1 VHLPTLPVIQQ
12 DIWYWLSTYK
22 TLLSLLL
29 FLFLFIGALGLF
41 LWLRAQRRYAAHQ
54 DFGDEPPYRLPIKIA
69 RQGTIGVRPDFL
81 SAIRR
86 LHGREESERQRI
98 HLGRTVAA
106 TIRQGGHTTLRF
118 NTLTRPVEYLLL
130 IDKHNDQ
137 NHEAQLFE
145 FIYQHLLQ
153 QEVHAQR
160 FFFNG
165 TPHWCWDEA
174 HPEGISL
181 EHLQAQL
188 PDARLLVLSNGYGFI
203 SPLSGDLESWTT
215 QLAPWSQRALLTP
228 APLAGW
234 NYREATLA
242 QFFEVLP
249 YSVEGLAQTVRYF
262 EGLPTPRPRDW
273 KYELGTADKPL
284 QIDEQQLLVSLS
296 QHFDSD
302 ALRWIAA
309 CAVYPEL
316 HWDLTLQLGEALS
329 TPATPLLSFERVAA
343 LARLPW
349 FRQGRIPDTLRQQL
363 LDSNAL
369 STADRQQVREAI
381 VHVLEANIPDNPN
394 SYANGERRLHLA
406 INALLLTQVPKEKQQ
421 WLHEYRTLHAQGFSG
436 DQVSIVEIDRQF
448 NRVLDFPLPQRL
460 RHFLFP
466 DGRKVLG
473 LRPRVPLLAGTLA
486 ATLVAV
492 LSYLLPDPCPGQPKR
507 LPDTP
512 TLYCLSNT
520 QDSLDFY
527 ALEINGYLQRMHLDS
542 ATQRADF
549 VRQSFP
555 ASAARDSFFLHLRQL
570 QWNRAYHHYALHQM
584 DSARL
589 LLNTPLPDTDLPSTL
604 ANNYRHLHGLASFF
618 AQQRTTAEDLLA
630 RIDTTYLQQHVPNL
644 YHLLT
649 YDRVDSMQEGR
660 IRVRRDNRYGFL
672 DSLGQPRWL
681 GERLPYEQ
689 ALNYS
694 NGRALVT
701 RGTQQCFIDRN
712 ENVLECFTRLSPFQ
726 DPQSQRWG
734 YQNDRGTRIIE
745 PRFDSAATFGSEG
758 IALVKIQNRYGF
770 IRLDGSAILEPRY
783 TNARSFR
790 NGLAAVRT
798 SHWGYLNAQGIE
810 VIPPQYDEAGDFNS
824 RNEATVRIG
833 TRQFRINRRG
843 DCVGGDCPLV
853 AYRGTVI
860 GPARDGA
867 PTNTPLAN
875 VTVQIDGLSQAL
887 TTNTAGEFVFEL
899 PGNLSPSKR
908 RVNLAKTGYT
918 PSTASLEILDAS
930 RQPIRMQPLVLSL
943 PDAPQV
949 RLRGSVR
956 DSSNGQPLAGVQVY
970 SGNTRSSTDAN
981 GSYSLQLP
989 SDPDNPAYL
998 LTFEKDGFQTRR
1010 STLRPNTNGLLPEQR
1025 LQPNPSPFQ
1034 EPAMVS
1040 VRGGTFTMG
1049 CTSEQGSDCGEDEK
1063 PAHQVTVSDFAIGQ
1077 YEVTQKEWR
1086 EVMGTN
1092 PSYFKNC
1099 DNCPVEK
1106 VSWDDI
1112 QQFLTNLN
1120 AKTGKT
1126 YRLPTEAEW
1135 EYAARGGSSS
1145 RGYKYAG
1152 SNTLS
1157 DVAWYTDNSGSK
1169 THPVGQKKAN
1179 ELGLYDMSGNVWEW
1193 CQDWYADYPTI
1204 RTSNPRRPST
1214 GSIRVGRGGSWSGG
1228 VQYCRVAYRNGHTP
1242 FRRYR
1247 DVGFRLART
1256 P

>member
-1 VHLPTLPVIQQ
+1 MLPVIQQ
-12 DIWYWLSTYK
+12 DFRYWLSTYK
-22 TLLSLLL
+22 TLLSILL

-86 LHGREESERQRI
+86 LNGREESERQRI
-98 HLGRTVAA
+98 HIGRTVAA

-118 NTLTRPVEYLLL
+118 DTFTRPVEYLLL

-181 EHLQAQL
+181 EHLQVQL
-188 PDARLLVLSNGYGFI
+188 SDARLLILSNGYGFI
-203 SPLSGDLESWTT
+203 SPLSGDLESWTA
-215 QLAPWSQRALLTP
+215 QLAAWQQRALLTP

-296 QHFDSD
+296 QHFDSNS
-302 ALRWIAA
+302 LRWIAA

-329 TPATPLLSFERVAA
+329 TPTTPLLSFERVAA

-349 FRQGRIPDTLRQQL
+349 FRRGRIPDTLRQQL

-369 STADRQQVREAI
+369 SPADRQRVREAI
-381 VHVLEANIPDNPN
+381 VQVLEANIPDNPN

-406 INALLLTQVPKEKQQ
+406 INALLLAQVPKEKQQ

-448 NRVLDFPLPQRL
+448 NRVLDFPLPQQL
-460 RHFLFP
+460 RQFLFP
-466 DGRKVLG
+466 DGRKILG

-486 ATLVAV
+486 AALVAV
-492 LSYLLPDPCPGQPKR
+492 LSYLLPDPCPGQPAR
-507 LPDTP
+507 LPDAP

-527 ALEINGYLQRMHLDS
+527 TLEINGYLQRMRLDS

-549 VRQSFP
+549 VRQTFP
-555 ASAARDSFFLHLRQL
+555 EGAARDSFFLRLRQL
-570 QWNRAYHHYALHQM
+570 QWNKALHYYAQNQM
-584 DSARL
+584 DTARL
-589 LLNTPLPDTDLPSTL
+589 LLRIPLPDNELPPVL
-604 ANNYRHLHGLASFF
+604 ADNYRHLHGLASFF
-618 AQQRTTAEDLLA
+618 DQQRTAAEDLLA
-630 RIDTTYLQQHVPNL
+630 RIDTTYLQQHIPNL

-660 IRVRRDNRYGFL
+660 IRVRRDGRYGFL
-672 DSLGQPRWL
+672 DSLGQPRWT

-689 ALNYS
+689 ALSYAD
-694 NGRALVT
+694 GRALVT

-712 ENVLECFTRLSPFQ
+712 EEVLECFTRLSPFQ
-726 DPQSQRWG
+726 DPQSRQWG
-734 YQNDRGTRIIE
+734 YQNERGTRVIE
-745 PRFDSAATFGSEG
+745 PRFDSAAAFSADD
-758 IALVKIQNRYGF
+758 IALIKIQNRYGF
-770 IRLDGSAILEPRY
+770 IRLDGSALLEPRY

-798 SHWGYLNAQGIE
+798 NRWGYLNAQGVE
-810 VIPPQYDEAGDFNS
+810 VIPPQYDEAGDFNT
-824 RNEATVRIG
+824 RNEAAVRIR
-833 TRQFRINRRG
+833 TRRFRINRRG

-860 GPARDGA
+860 GPAREGA

-875 VTVQIDGLSQAL
+875 VTVQIDELAQSL
-887 TTNTAGEFVFEL
+887 TTNAQGEFVFEL

-908 RVNLAKTGYT
+908 RVTLSKAGYT
-918 PSTASLEILDAS
+918 PSTASLEILDAT
-930 RQPIRMQPLVLSL
+930 RQPIRLQPLVISL
-943 PDAPQV
+943 PNAPQV
-949 RLRGSVR
+949 RLRGTVR
-956 DSSNGQPLAGVQVY
+956 DSSNGQPIADVTVR
-970 SGNTRSSTDAN
+970 SGNTSTRSDAQ
-981 GSYSLQLP
+981 GSYTLQLP
-989 SDPDNPAYL
+989 AAAGTTTYP
-998 LTFEKDGFQTRR
+998 LTFEKEGFQIR
-1010 STLRPNTNGLLPEQR
+1010 SSSLRPDANGLLPEQR
-1025 LQPNPSPFQ
+1025 LQATTPWQ
-1034 EPAMVS
+1034 EPALVL

-1049 CTSEQGSDCGEDEK
+1049 CTEEQSSECEDDEK
-1063 PAHQVTVSDFAIGQ
+1063 PPHQVTLSDYYIGK
-1077 YEVTQKEWR
+1077 YEVTQKQWR
-1086 EVMGTN
+1086 EVLGN
-1092 PSYFKNC
+1092 DPEELFFKGC
-1099 DNCPVEK
+1099 DDCPVEG
-1106 VSWDDI
+1106 VSWEDV
-1112 QQFLTNLN
+1112 QEFLKRLN
-1120 AKTGKT
+1120 ARTGKT

-1135 EYAARGGSSS
+1135 EYAARGGASSK
-1145 RGYKYAG
+1145 GFQYAG
-1152 SNTLS
+1152 SNVL
-1157 DVAWYTDNSGSK
+1157 DEVAWYDDNSGAK

-1179 ELGLYDMSGNVWEW
+1179 ELGLYDMSGNVYEW
-1193 CQDWYADYPTI
+1193 CQDWYDDYARGPAK
-1204 RTSNPRRPST
+1204 NPAGPST
-1214 GSIRVGRGGSWSGG
+1214 RSLRVVRGGSWSRYA
-1228 VQYCRVAYRNGHTP
+1228 QYCRVADRNSYTP
-1242 FRRYR
+1242 GNRNYNL
-1247 DVGFRLART
+1247 GFRLART